1 MIMKKF
7 ILSLITILLCYTPVF
22 AEGAVNV
29 HSAIDSRIFSTQ
41 GAQPFE
47 TLERTNYTNSAIM
60 NLEDKSS
67 PRPEIQKNE
76 NIIPEEEPKGLK
88 GLFKGF
94 RVIW

>member
-1 MIMKKF
+1 MNIKKI
-7 ILSLITILLCYTPVF
+7 ILSLITILLSCAPAF
-22 AEGAVNV
+22 AEGAINAQSV
-29 HSAIDSRIFSTQ
+29 IDSRIFSTQ